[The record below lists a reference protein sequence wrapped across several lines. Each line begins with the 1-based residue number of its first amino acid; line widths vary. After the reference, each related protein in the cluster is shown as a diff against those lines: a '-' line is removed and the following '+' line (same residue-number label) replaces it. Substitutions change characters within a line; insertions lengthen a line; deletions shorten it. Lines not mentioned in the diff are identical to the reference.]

1 MESQVLSKSE
11 VSKLLHDDF
20 VVASLYVDEKRGLP
34 ETEKYISKFDQSA
47 INNVGAK
54 NLDFEATIA
63 NSNAQPLYIFTDE
76 SGKVIKNAGGYDP
89 DMQRFISILNE
100 VKAEN
105 KKRFP

>member
-1 MESQVLSKSE
+1 
-11 VSKLLHDDF
+11 
-20 VVASLYVDEKRGLP
+20 LP
-34 ETEKYISKFDQSA
+34 ENEKYISTFDQSS

-76 SGKVIKNAGGYDP
+76 TGKIIKNAGGYDP
-89 DMQRFISILNE
+89 DVQRFLSILNE

>member
-1 MESQVLSKSE
+1 MESEVLSKQE
-11 VSKLLHDDF
+11 VSKRLHDDF
-20 VVASLYVDEKRGLP
+20 VVVSLYVDEKRALP
-34 ETEKYISKFDQSA
+34 DNEKYISKFDQSA
-47 INNVGAK
+47 VNNVGAK

-76 SGKVIKNAGGYDP
+76 SGKIIKNAGGYDP
-89 DMQRFISILNE
+89 DMNRFISILNE

>member
-1 MESQVLSKSE
+1 MESEVLSRPS
-11 VSKLLHDDF
+11 VSKVLHDDF
-20 VVASLYVDEKRGLP
+20 VVASLYVDEKKELP
-34 ETEKYISKFDQSA
+34 ANKKYISKFDQSS
-47 INNVGAK
+47 INSVGAK

-63 NSNAQPLYIFTDE
+63 NSNAQPLYIFIDE

-89 DMQRFISILNE
+89 GMQRFISILNE

>member
-1 MESQVLSKSE
+1 MI
-11 VSKLLHDDF
+11 LLLF
-20 VVASLYVDEKRGLP
+20 LLYVDEKRALP
-34 ETEKYISKFDQSA
+34 DNEKYISKFDQSS

-63 NSNAQPLYIFTDE
+63 NSNAQPQYIFTDE
-76 SGKVIKNAGGYDP
+76 SGKIIKNAGGYDS